1 VCDLKVDFDD
11 AHAEPVATELCGTSI
26 TSQGRPQSEVE
37 AVMRDNPHIRF
48 GDSRR
53 RGYVVVDVTPERST
67 ARLRVVDDVTD
78 PATGV
83 ATQATFAI
91 DAGHPGAHQISE

>member
-1 VCDLKVDFDD
+1 M
-11 AHAEPVATELCGTSI
+11 G
-26 TSQGRPQSEVE
+26 
-37 AVMRDNPHIRF
+37 DNPHIRF
-48 GDSRR
+48 GNGSR
-53 RGYVVVDVTPERST
+53 RGYVVVDVTAERSI

-91 DAGHPGAHQISE
+91 DAGHPGAQQISG